1 MTPKLKPAY
10 KYVATIIIAI
20 HDNKTSTELD
30 KKEIVAKTA
39 KTDYPVSE
47 LISRRW
53 SARAF
58 STRPVEKLKLLSI
71 LEAARW
77 APSSRNEQPWR
88 YIVFTSDNPEILKK
102 AQSVLKEI
110 NDYAKRAPILICA
123 ITKKTYTDNE
133 KPNRLHFHD
142 LGAANEN
149 MFLESF
155 NQGLIMHEMGG
166 FDLQKAR
173 EVFNVPEDYEVG
185 IMIAIGYQDTHD
197 VLPERLRE
205 KAFTPRQRKP
215 LSEIAYL
222 EELGSGMI

>member
-1 MTPKLKPAY
+1 LTEEIDTEEET
-10 KYVATIIIAI
+10 ATII
-20 HDNKTSTELD
+20 T
-30 KKEIVAKTA
+30 KTA
-39 KTDYPVSE
+39 KADFPISE
-47 LISRRW
+47 IISRRW

-58 STRPVEKLKLLSI
+58 STRHIEKSKLLSI

-88 YIVFTSDNPEILKK
+88 YIVFTNDNPEKLKK

-123 ITKKTYTDNE
+123 ITKITYSDNE
-133 KPNRLHFHD
+133 IPNRLHFHD

-149 MFLESF
+149 MFLEAF

-173 EVFNVPEDYEVG
+173 EVFNIPEDYEIGV
-185 IMIAIGYQDTHD
+185 MIAIGYQDTYH
-197 VLPERLRE
+197 VLPDRLKE
-205 KAFTPRQRKP
+205 KAFTPRIRKP
-215 LSEIAYL
+215 LSKIAFI
-222 EELGSGMI
+222 EELDNGII

>member
-1 MTPKLKPAY
+1 LNKRD
-10 KYVATIIIAI
+10 IITNNA
-20 HDNKTSTELD
+20 D
-30 KKEIVAKTA
+30 
-39 KTDYPVSE
+39 TDYPISE
-47 LISRRW
+47 LITRRW

-58 STRPVEKLKLLSI
+58 STKPVEKSKLLSV

-88 YIVFTSDNPEILKK
+88 YIVFTNDNPEMLKK

-123 ITKKTYTDNE
+123 ITRKTYSEDE

-166 FDLQKAR
+166 FDVQKAR
-173 EVFNVPEDYEVG
+173 EVFNIPESYEVG
-185 IMIAIGYQDTHD
+185 IMIAIGYQDTHE
-197 VLPERLRE
+197 VLPSRLRE
-205 KAFTPRQRKP
+205 KALSPRIRKP
-215 LSEIAYL
+215 LSEIVFI
-222 EELGSGMI
+222 EEIGNGIKL

>member
-1 MTPKLKPAY
+1 
-10 KYVATIIIAI
+10 
-20 HDNKTSTELD
+20 LD

-58 STRPVEKLKLLSI
+58 STHPVENHKLLSI

-88 YIVFTSDNPEILKK
+88 YIVFTNDNPEILKR

-166 FDLQKAR
+166 FDVQKAR

-185 IMIAIGYQDTHD
+185 IMIAIGYQDTYD
-197 VLPERLRE
+197 VLPERIRE

-222 EELGSGMI
+222 EELGNGIV

>member
-1 MTPKLKPAY
+1 MEQNGISSQTANKEE
-10 KYVATIIIAI
+10 IIEKRANTDFPI
-20 HDNKTSTELD
+20 H
-30 KKEIVAKTA
+30 
-39 KTDYPVSE
+39 E
-47 LISRRW
+47 LIAKRW

-58 STRPVEKLKLLSI
+58 STRPVERSKLLSI

-88 YIVFTSDNPEILKK
+88 YIVFTNDNPEMLKK

-123 ITKKTYTDNE
+123 ITKKTYSDNGNS
-133 KPNRLHFHD
+133 NRLYFHD

-149 MFLESF
+149 MFLEAF

-173 EVFNVPEDYEVG
+173 ELFNVPADYDVG
-185 IMIAIGYQDTHD
+185 IMIAIGYQDGYH
-197 VLPERLRE
+197 VLPERLKE
-205 KAFTPRQRKP
+205 KAFTPRPRKP
-215 LSEIAYL
+215 LSEIVFM
-222 EELGSGMI
+222 EEIGNGIRL

>member
-1 MTPKLKPAY
+1 M
-10 KYVATIIIAI
+10 
-20 HDNKTSTELD
+20 DQNSNSDEFDKT
-30 KKEIVAKTA
+30 EIVVNRA
-39 KTDYPVSE
+39 KTDYAISE
-47 LISRRW
+47 IIAKRW

-58 STRPVEKLKLLSI
+58 STRPVENTKLLSI

-88 YIVFTSDNPEILKK
+88 YIVFTTDNPKMLKK

-123 ITKKTYTDNE
+123 IAKKTYSENGN
-133 KPNRLHFHD
+133 PNRLHFHD

-149 MFLESF
+149 MFLEAF

-166 FDLQKAR
+166 FDVQKAR

-185 IMIAIGYQDTHD
+185 IMIAIGYQDAYH
-197 VLPERLRE
+197 VLPDRLRH
-205 KAFTPRQRKP
+205 KAFTPRVRKP
-215 LSEIAYL
+215 LSEIVFI
-222 EELGSGMI
+222 EEIGNGIKV

>member
-1 MTPKLKPAY
+1 MTEEIDTEEET
-10 KYVATIIIAI
+10 ATII
-20 HDNKTSTELD
+20 T
-30 KKEIVAKTA
+30 KTA
-39 KTDYPVSE
+39 KADFPISE
-47 LISRRW
+47 IISRRW

-58 STRPVEKLKLLSI
+58 STRHVEKSKLLSI

-88 YIVFTSDNPEILKK
+88 YIVFTNDNPEKLKK

-123 ITKKTYTDNE
+123 ITKRTYSDNGI
-133 KPNRLHFHD
+133 PNRLHFHD

-149 MFLESF
+149 MFLEAF

-173 EVFNVPEDYEVG
+173 EVFNIPEDYEIGV
-185 IMIAIGYQDTHD
+185 MIEIGYQDTYH
-197 VLPERLRE
+197 VLPDRLKE
-205 KAFTPRQRKP
+205 KAFTLRIRKP
-215 LSEIAYL
+215 LSKTAFI
-222 EELGSGMI
+222 EELDNEII

>member
-1 MTPKLKPAY
+1 MDQNTNSKEFP
-10 KYVATIIIAI
+10 
-20 HDNKTSTELD
+20 
-30 KKEIVAKTA
+30 KKEIVVNRAS
-39 KTDYPVSE
+39 TDYPVSE
-47 LISRRW
+47 IIAQRW

-58 STRPVEKLKLLSI
+58 STRHVEFSKLLSI

-88 YIVFTSDNPEILKK
+88 YIVFTSDNPEMLKK

-123 ITKKTYTDNE
+123 ISRKTYSENG

-149 MFLESF
+149 MFLEAF

-166 FDLQKAR
+166 FDVQKAR
-173 EVFNVPEDYEVG
+173 DIFNIPEDYEVG
-185 IMIAIGYQDTHD
+185 IMIAIGYQDTYH
-197 VLPERLRE
+197 VLPERLRD
-205 KAFTPRQRKP
+205 KAFTPRVRKP
-215 LSEIAYL
+215 LSEIVFI
-222 EELGSGMI
+222 EEIGNGIKV